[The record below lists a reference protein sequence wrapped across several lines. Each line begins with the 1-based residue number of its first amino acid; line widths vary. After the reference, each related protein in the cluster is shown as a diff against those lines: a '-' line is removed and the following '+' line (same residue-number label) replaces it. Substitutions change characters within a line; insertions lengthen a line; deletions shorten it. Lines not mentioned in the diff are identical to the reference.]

1 MAQKKKID
9 TELLN
14 LTRQLR
20 ILNNTSAAASMTNE
34 KSRQHLQSV
43 LSTSTSSDIDRQE
56 IDTLKHTFVS
66 ADSNS
71 FFRDVS
77 LVDNGQPSTSA
88 AAAAK
93 LNKQHFQL
101 GRNKSSLSSTTV
113 EPMFFIPNS
122 NEVVGLMELRQNLT
136 ANYKNNDTVTVRK
149 DLTTSNANK
158 PNISQQ
164 ENLQTMAA
172 MPIYNLQPALRNF
185 LKKTHKI
192 DLKKYLECATQLA
205 NAPCIPLIV
214 NDLQDKLRDVFPN
227 AIAIPYGSRVTELS
241 SSMCD
246 LDINIELGKI
256 YECDEMI
263 VSMFRNGNIFV
274 FR

>member
-9 TELLN
+9 KELLN

-34 KSRQHLQSV
+34 KSRPHLQSV

-101 GRNKSSLSSTTV
+101 GNNKSSLSSTTV

-164 ENLQTMAA
+164 ENLQSMAA